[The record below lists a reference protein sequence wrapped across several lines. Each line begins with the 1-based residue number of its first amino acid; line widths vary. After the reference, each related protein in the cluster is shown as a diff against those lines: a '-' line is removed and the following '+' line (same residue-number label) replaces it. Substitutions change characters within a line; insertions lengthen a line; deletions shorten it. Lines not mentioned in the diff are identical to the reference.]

1 MKAQELIDKI
11 NKEKIVYLFN
21 SNNNSKVKIAL
32 GCKTSFICKSLFEL
46 KMFTSLNKG
55 DFISLSITYD
65 VKNNIE
71 NLESNNHDEI
81 GFPLIHASIPKE
93 YIEIDANEFKGIEN
107 EIVGESNYEDIQLNA
122 RISKET
128 YIKDV
133 KSLIRHIQAG
143 NIYEVNYC
151 QEYFAKAQINPFNQY
166 CKLNA
171 ISKAPFS
178 CFVKIEDKYVLSAS
192 PERFVKKEG
201 NRILSQPIK
210 GTSKRSEDQKEDK
223 LLALELETNT
233 KERAENIMIVD
244 LVRNDLSKISEKA
257 SVNVEELCKIY
268 SFETVHQMIS
278 TISADI
284 KNDIDFSDLIKALFP
299 MGSMTGAPKVSAMQ
313 LIEQHEKTKR
323 GIYSGTI
330 GYIKPNGDFD
340 LNVIIRTLVYN
351 ETASYLSSMVGGAIT
366 SKSDPEK
373 EYEECLIKL
382 KAVQESLKC

>member
-1 MKAQELIDKI
+1 MKTRDLIEKI
-11 NKEKIVYLFN
+11 SKEKIVYLFN
-21 SNNNSKVKIAL
+21 SNDGSKVKIAL

-46 KMFTSLNKG
+46 KMFTSVNKG
-55 DFISLSITYD
+55 DFICLAISYD
-65 VKNNIE
+65 VKNDIE
-71 NLESNNHDEI
+71 SLSSSNHDEI

-93 YIEIDANEFKGIEN
+93 YIEISADEFTEIEK
-107 EIVGESNYEDIQLNA
+107 EIVENSSFEDIILNS
-122 RISKET
+122 RISKKT
-128 YIKDV
+128 YLKDV
-133 KSLIRHIQAG
+133 SALKNHIQLG
-143 NIYEVNYC
+143 DIYEVNYC
-151 QEYFAKAQINPFNQY
+151 QEFFAKAQINPFGQY

-192 PERFVKKEG
+192 PERFIKKEG
-201 NRILSQPIK
+201 NTIISQPIK
-210 GTSKRSEDQKEDK
+210 GTAKRSTNKEEDNELSQD
-223 LLALELETNT
+223 LENNV

-244 LVRNDLSKISEKA
+244 LVRNDLSKIAEKA
-257 SVNVEELCKIY
+257 SVKVEELCKIY

-278 TISADI
+278 TISAEI
-284 KNDIDFSDLIKALFP
+284 KNSIEFSDIIKALFP

-313 LIEQHEKTKR
+313 LIEQYEKTKR

-340 LNVIIRTLVYN
+340 LNVIIRSLVYN
-351 ETASYLSSMVGGAIT
+351 ETSSYLSSMVGGAIT
-366 SKSDPEK
+366 SKSDPLS